1 VYNGIYFVKIS
12 SKNNSKT
19 YKVIIKK

>member
-1 VYNGIYFVKIS
+1 MYFVKIS